1 MDNKLIFEKG
11 SIGRKG
17 YSLPAKDIEEK
28 SIEDLIPERFRRKN
42 RPGLPELGELD
53 IVRHFTSLSQRNY
66 AIDTQFY
73 PLGSCT
79 MKYNPKINE
88 EIAGLPGFTMIHPLQ
103 PEIISQ
109 GALRI
114 MFELEGYLKEIS
126 GLERVSLQP
135 SAGAQGELA
144 GMLTIRAYHRK
155 MGNTRKTVIIPD
167 SAHGTN
173 PASATLAG
181 FEVRE
186 VKSNK
191 EGLVDIEDLKKV
203 LDRDCAAL
211 MLTNPNTLGLFE
223 GEIKTISGLVH
234 EKGALLYM
242 DGANL
247 NALLGICRPGDMGFD
262 LVHFNLHKTFST
274 PHGGGG
280 PGSGPIGVKG
290 HLAPFLP
297 IPTIEKE
304 GERFY
309 LDFNRPES
317 IGKLQA
323 FYGNFAILVRAY
335 SYIRIIGKDG
345 LKDIS
350 MNAILNANYIRKRL
364 EAEYFIPFNRP
375 CMHEFVLSAKRLKAK
390 GVHAWDLAKRL
401 IDFGFH
407 PPTVYFPLIVEEAM
421 MIEPTETESKETLD
435 QFCDAMIA
443 IAREADQD
451 PEMVKK
457 APHTRPIGRLDE
469 VRAARNLDVNF
480 HPPFTKQKG

>member
-1 MDNKLIFEKG
+1 MDNRLIFEKG

-17 YSLPAKDIEEK
+17 YSLPANDIEERA
-28 SIEDLIPERFRRKN
+28 IEDLIPERFRRKN
-42 RPGLPELGELD
+42 RPGLPELSELD
-53 IVRHFTSLSQRNY
+53 VVRHFTSLSQRNY
-66 AIDTQFY
+66 AIDTTFY

-88 EIAGLPGFTMIHPLQ
+88 EIAGIPGFARIHPLQ
-103 PEIISQ
+103 PEVISQ

-114 MFELEGYLKEIS
+114 MFDLETYLKEIS

-144 GMLTIRAYHRK
+144 GMLMIRAYHKK
-155 MGNTRKTVIIPD
+155 MGNPRKTVIIPD

-181 FEVRE
+181 FDVRE
-186 VKSNK
+186 VKSDN

-203 LDRDCAAL
+203 LDKDCAAL

-223 GEIKTISGLVH
+223 REIKTISKLVH
-234 EKGALLYM
+234 EMGALLYM

-280 PGSGPIGVKG
+280 PGSGPIGVKR

-297 IPTIEKE
+297 IPTIEKD
-304 GERFY
+304 GERLY

-335 SYIRIIGKDG
+335 SYIRIVGEEG
-345 LKDIS
+345 LNDIS
-350 MNAILNANYIRKRL
+350 INAVLNANYIRKRL
-364 EAEYFIPFNRP
+364 ELEFFIPFNRA

-390 GVHAWDLAKRL
+390 GIHAWDLAKRL
-401 IDFGFH
+401 IDYGLH

-443 IAREADQD
+443 IAREADRD
-451 PEMVKK
+451 PELIKK
-457 APHTRPIGRLDE
+457 APHTRDIGRLDE
-469 VRAARNLDVNF
+469 VRAARNLDVCFSPTNRLF
-480 HPPFTKQKG
+480 